1 MTTPPLSR
9 REFLKLSASLP
20 AVLALRSTPT
30 RWLTRL
36 AVFSPQGIEP
46 PGDTLIV
53 IFQRGAMDGLNAV
66 IPLGEAEYYRQ
77 RPSLAIPEPKPGDD
91 ASAIELDG
99 FFGLH
104 PALRPLKDVWDAGDL
119 AIVHACGSPDPT
131 HSHFDAMDYME
142 RGTPGEKAVNS
153 GWLAR
158 HLQTAAWE
166 NGSPFRA
173 VGLGSMLQ
181 TSLRGPVP
189 ALALKSI
196 ADFHLG
202 GGKRSAEL
210 LAFQQTL
217 MELYTPVDPALA
229 EPAALTFEAT
239 ATLESAIEGEY
250 QPTGGATYPES
261 DFGRSLMQVAQLI
274 KAEIGLEIAAVDI
287 GGWDT
292 HVNQGGVQGQMA
304 ALLSDLAQGLAAL
317 YADLGEKARR
327 VTIITMSEFGRRLKE
342 NANNGTD
349 HGHGNAMFL
358 LGGSVNGGKVYA
370 DWPGLAPETLYGPGD
385 LAITTDYRDV
395 LGEILQQRL
404 LNHNLETIFPGYGA
418 RKTLGIVQPVN

>member
-1 MTTPPLSR
+1 MKETLTR
-9 REFLKLSASLP
+9 REFLSLSAVFP
-20 AVLALRSTPT
+20 AMLALRSDLAQ
-30 RWLTRL
+30 WLPRL
-36 AVFSPQGIEP
+36 AVFSPQGMEP
-46 PGDTLIV
+46 PGGTLIV

-91 ASAIELDG
+91 TSAIELDG

-104 PALRPLKDVWDAGDL
+104 PALRPLKDIWDAGDL

-142 RGTPGEKAVNS
+142 RGTPGEKALTS

-173 VGLGSMLQ
+173 VGIGSMLP

-189 ALALKSI
+189 ALALQSI

-202 GGKRSAEL
+202 GERRSAEL

-217 MELYTPVDPALA
+217 MELYAPVDPALA

-239 ATLESAIEGEY
+239 TTLESAIEGAY
-250 QPTGGATYPES
+250 QPTGGVRYPES
-261 DFGRSLMQVAQLI
+261 GFGRALMQVAQLI
-274 KAEIGLEIAAVDI
+274 KAEIGLEVAAVDI

-292 HVNQGGVQGQMA
+292 HVNQGGSQGQMA
-304 ALLSDLAQGLAAL
+304 ALLSDLAEGLAAL

-327 VTIITMSEFGRRLKE
+327 VTIVTMSEFGRRLKE

-358 LGGSVNGGKVYA
+358 LGGGVNGGKVYA
-370 DWPGLAPETLYGPGD
+370 NWPGLAPEALYGPGD
-385 LAITTDYRDV
+385 LSVTTDYRDV
-395 LGEILQQRL
+395 LSEILAKRM
-404 LNHNLETIFPGYGA
+404 LNDKRSEIFPGYSSWNP
-418 RKTLGIVQPVN
+418 LGVVSDLT